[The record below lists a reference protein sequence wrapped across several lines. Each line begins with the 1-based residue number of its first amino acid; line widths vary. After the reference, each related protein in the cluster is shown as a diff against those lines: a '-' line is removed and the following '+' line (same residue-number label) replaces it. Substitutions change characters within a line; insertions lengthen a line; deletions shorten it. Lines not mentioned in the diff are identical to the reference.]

1 MSKRNALRQNKRSH
15 LLAYLFP
22 KTVSTCVED
31 KQQQQSRESM
41 TTKCHLGQFSL
52 TSNVS
57 GKHELPPFMLH

>member
-31 KQQQQSRESM
+31 KQQQHSRESM
-41 TTKCHLGQFSL
+41 TIKCHQKQFSV
-52 TSNVS
+52 TSSVS
-57 GKHELPPFMLH
+57 GKHELPPLTLC